1 METKVPLR
9 DVSVRWDRNKEVS
22 TLWDGSF
29 TLDSIAT
36 DTARTDTCDERTI
49 TLSKPGYLER
59 VMQISQITDT
69 IELLPAFNKISE
81 VVVWGKYK
89 PRTMTFSLNGTSQD
103 KLADAKA
110 PSAGASIGVGDIM
123 LGIENLINYKK
134 RKRQKRV
141 KEVLENY

>member
-9 DVSVRWDRNKEVS
+9 DVNIKWDRDKQVS

-59 VMQISQITDT
+59 VMQISQLTDT
-69 IELLPAFNKISE
+69 IELLPAFNKLSE

-89 PRTMTFSLNGTSQD
+89 PRTITFSLSGMPQE
-103 KLADAKA
+103 LPH
-110 PSAGASIGVGDIM
+110 PSAGASVGVGDIM